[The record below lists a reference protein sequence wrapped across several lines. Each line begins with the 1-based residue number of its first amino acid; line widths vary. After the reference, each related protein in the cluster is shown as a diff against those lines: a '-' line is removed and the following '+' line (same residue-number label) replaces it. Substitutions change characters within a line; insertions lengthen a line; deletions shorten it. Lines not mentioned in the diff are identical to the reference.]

1 METLDSGTKLKDRIS
16 NGEATDHDILIELY
30 NDVKWIKKIIGD
42 HFRQHWAITMAV
54 VGATTLGYYDGCGW
68 SYNGGNSC
76 FVY

>member
-1 METLDSGTKLKDRIS
+1 MSEPGTKLKDRIS

-54 VGATTLGYYDGCGW
+54 VGATMAAIVALFT
-68 SYNGGNSC
+68 SC
-76 FVY
+76 LR